1 MSYARRSLSEQ
12 RSKKMAEPVGTTG
25 AATTAVTGV
34 TVVGLL
40 SGVDSGVLIGAF
52 AGAVIFVMSAS
63 EFSWLKK
70 MALFVASLLV
80 GILAA
85 PFAADIITWATPVGI
100 EAHEP
105 VGALVASAIVVRLLM
120 SASQNP
126 TGFFD
131 RFRQGG
137 SNAK

>member
-1 MSYARRSLSEQ
+1 MT
-12 RSKKMAEPVGTTG
+12 EPVGTG
-25 AATTAVTGV
+25 AATATLTGV
-34 TVVGLL
+34 TVAGLL

-63 EFSWLKK
+63 EFSLLKK
-70 MALFVASLLV
+70 LALFVASLLV

-85 PFAADIITWATPVGI
+85 PFTAAIITWATPGDI
-100 EAHEP
+100 EAHAP
-105 VGALVASAIVVRLLM
+105 VGALVASAIAVRLLM

-131 RFRQGG
+131 RFRRGG
-137 SNAK
+137 GDAK

>member
-1 MSYARRSLSEQ
+1 MT
-12 RSKKMAEPVGTTG
+12 EPVGTG
-25 AATTAVTGV
+25 AATATLTGV
-34 TVVGLL
+34 TVAGLL

-63 EFSWLKK
+63 EFSLLRKL
-70 MALFVASLLV
+70 ALFVASWLV

-85 PFAADIITWATPVGI
+85 PFTAAIITWATPSDI
-100 EAHEP
+100 EAHAP
-105 VGALVASAIVVRLLM
+105 VGALVASAIAVRLLM

-131 RFRQGG
+131 RFRRGG
-137 SNAK
+137 GDAK

>member
-1 MSYARRSLSEQ
+1 MT
-12 RSKKMAEPVGTTG
+12 EPVGTG
-25 AATTAVTGV
+25 AATATLTGV
-34 TVVGLL
+34 TVAGLL

-63 EFSWLKK
+63 EFSLLRKL
-70 MALFVASLLV
+70 ALFVASWLV

-85 PFAADIITWATPVGI
+85 PFTAAIITWATPADI
-100 EAHEP
+100 EAHAP
-105 VGALVASAIVVRLLM
+105 VGALVASAIAVRLLM

-131 RFRQGG
+131 RFRRGG
-137 SNAK
+137 GDAK

>member
-1 MSYARRSLSEQ
+1 
-12 RSKKMAEPVGTTG
+12 MAEPVGTTG
-25 AATTAVTGV
+25 AATTALTGV

-52 AGAVIFVMSAS
+52 AGAVIFVMSAT
-63 EFSWLKK
+63 EFSWIKK
-70 MALFVASLLV
+70 FALFVASLLV

-85 PFAADIITWATPVGI
+85 PFAADVITWATPAGI

-105 VGALVASAIVVRLLM
+105 VGALVASAIAVRLLM

-131 RFRQGG
+131 RFRRGG
-137 SNAK
+137 SDAK

>member
-1 MSYARRSLSEQ
+1 MV
-12 RSKKMAEPVGTTG
+12 EPAGTTG
-25 AATTAVTGV
+25 AATTALTGV

-70 MALFVASLLV
+70 MVLFVASLLV
-80 GILAA
+80 GILTA
-85 PFAADIITWATPVGI
+85 PFAADIITWATPAGI

-105 VGALVASAIVVRLLM
+105 VGALVASAIAVRLLM
-120 SASQNP
+120 SVSQNP

-131 RFRQGG
+131 RFRRGG
-137 SNAK
+137 SDVK

>member
-1 MSYARRSLSEQ
+1 
-12 RSKKMAEPVGTTG
+12 MAEPVGTTG
-25 AATTAVTGV
+25 AATTALTSV

-85 PFAADIITWATPVGI
+85 PFAAAIITWATPVGI

-105 VGALVASAIVVRLLM
+105 VGALVASAIAVRLLM

-131 RFRQGG
+131 RFRRGG
-137 SNAK
+137 SDAK